1 MRKLLAIILVLVMVF
16 SVSVTALAEEGY
28 DYVALYKSIR
38 EAHIHQ
44 AAYELDSM
52 YDLIELFFNSFDKVG
67 SVNQVL
73 AAIENPDEET
83 LAKLEALRVAYESL
97 TKVHEYEEVCFDIWE
112 GHDVLPLPGTEKDTW
127 ETELGFL
134 ADDPDFR
141 PFLNDFRL
149 ADPSSA
155 KGTLLVVD
163 SVRGSNN
170 ENMDYIK
177 TFNAFGY
184 NVLTLEGRFDLL
196 EEGGRYALLA
206 LDAQRAIRYI
216 KAHSEELGIDP
227 ERLIAVGGS
236 KGNIVHKV
244 AYNYF
249 DLSPADTAAELGL
262 TLEGY
267 EPDDIDAYPADI
279 KVSIFSYGSSQ
290 LLNSELDD
298 VAVLGSRI
306 YSPENYEA
314 GHKFQDVF
322 VICGNLDTGD
332 ANRFPTVI
340 KGLLDY
346 NNLEEKLYRV
356 NFEVHLINNV
366 GHGVGAGLVFD
377 NYGKIWNEAEA
388 FISACLDADK

>member
-1 MRKLLAIILVLVMVF
+1 M
-16 SVSVTALAEEGY
+16 ALAVLMLFSLSSAAFAETESY
-28 DYVALYKSIR
+28 DYVALYKAIR
-38 EAHIHQ
+38 DAHIHQ
-44 AAYELDSM
+44 AAYELDPM

-67 SVNQVL
+67 TVNQAL
-73 AAIENPDEET
+73 AAIENPDEAT
-83 LAKLEALRVAYESL
+83 LAKLEALREAYESL
-97 TKVHEYEEVCFDIWE
+97 TKIHEYDEVCFDIWE
-112 GHDVLPLPGTEKDTW
+112 GHDVLPLPGTLKNTW

-149 ADPSSA
+149 ADPSAA

-206 LDAQRAIRYI
+206 LDCQRAIRYI

-227 ERLIAVGGS
+227 NRLIAVGGS

-249 DLSPADTAAELGL
+249 DLSPAETVVELGL

-267 EPDDIDAYPADI
+267 EPDAVDAYPADI
-279 KVSIFSYGSSQ
+279 QVSIFSYGSSN
-290 LLNSELDD
+290 LLNATLDN
-298 VAVLGSRI
+298 VAVQESRI
-306 YSPENYEA
+306 YSQENYEA

-322 VICGNLDTGD
+322 VICGNLDGD
-332 ANRFPTVI
+332 AARFPIVI
-340 KGLLDY
+340 KGLVDY
-346 NNLEEKLYRV
+346 NNLPDKLYRV
-356 NFEVHLINNV
+356 NYEVHLINNV
-366 GHGVGAGLVFD
+366 GHGIGGGLVFE
-377 NYGKIWNEAEA
+377 NYGKIWPEAEA
-388 FISACLDADK
+388 FISACLNDGE